1 MDAVAAMEACSIGA
15 TTLEVMESYKVTLPS
30 TLHCTNVNSTIT
42 FCSNNSRPVTCTGL
56 PKDRCCELLGSLLN
70 CLYSNFRAC
79 ASPEDYLARED
90 ERKNHSEE
98 KQGQKIVLIGAS
110 NLGHAVRHFAG
121 ADKVFIPV
129 IKPGWVATV
138 ENVAELVNVV
148 KGLVPTTTL
157 FVFDLF
163 GNSSIRFEQFDG
175 TTALPFRSNGKFH
188 LGGKVVV
195 APPEIFRRVV
205 ENVIPILKEKG
216 TKPCLI
222 LPPLPRYLFARC
234 CSDTGHC
241 SNMHEKD
248 FQEATMAGFILL
260 RASLIRLLVSN
271 GLTNFKVM
279 DSCCV
284 TSCSLT
290 ASVRDRIAELRK
302 VTAKDGVHFIDD
314 GYRNVAERSIACIST
329 MLSEDHKP
337 TCSQKPTVH
346 FWRGFR
352 SSRGSLLPSLGS
364 STPHMHHGRAA
375 RGSFRGTSRGNI
387 GGIGRNRPFHP
398 YRKW

>member
-1 MDAVAAMEACSIGA
+1 
-15 TTLEVMESYKVTLPS
+15 
-30 TLHCTNVNSTIT
+30 
-42 FCSNNSRPVTCTGL
+42 
-56 PKDRCCELLGSLLN
+56 
-70 CLYSNFRAC
+70 LYSNFRAC
-79 ASPEDYLARED
+79 AIPEDYLARED
-90 ERKNHSEE
+90 ERKTHSEE
-98 KQGQKIVLIGAS
+98 KQEQKIVLIGAS
-110 NLGHAVRHFAG
+110 NLGHSVRHFAS
-121 ADKVFIPV
+121 ADKIFIPV

-138 ENVAELVNVV
+138 ENVAELINVV
-148 KGLVPTTTL
+148 KVQAPTATL

-175 TTALPFRSNGKFH
+175 TTSLPYRSNGKHH

-205 ENVIPILKEKG
+205 ENVIPILKAKG

-241 SNMHEKD
+241 SNMHEKGY
-248 FQEATMAGFILL
+248 QEVTMAGFIQL

-279 DSCCV
+279 DSCCA

-290 ASVRDRIAELRK
+290 ASVRERIAELRK
-302 VTAKDGVHFIDD
+302 VTAKDGVHFFDD
-314 GYRNVAERSIACIST
+314 GYRNIAERCIACIST
-329 MLSEDHKP
+329 MLSEDCKP
-337 TCSQKPTVH
+337 TCSEKPTVH

-352 SSRGSLLPSLGS
+352 SSRGLLLPSLGR
-364 STPHMHHGRAA
+364 STPHRHQGRAA
-375 RGSFRGTSRGNI
+375 RGSSRGSSRGYN
-387 GGIGRNRPFHP
+387 GGNSRSRPFHP
-398 YRKW
+398 YLYAP